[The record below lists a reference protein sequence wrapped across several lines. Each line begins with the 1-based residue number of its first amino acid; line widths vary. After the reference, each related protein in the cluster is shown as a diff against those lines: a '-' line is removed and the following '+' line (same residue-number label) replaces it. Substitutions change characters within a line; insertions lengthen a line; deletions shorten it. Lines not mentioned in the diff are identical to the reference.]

1 MIFIFSLLIALA
13 SFFLIVFVLI
23 SFNNAMSTNIFHRM
37 RRHNVKPLIK
47 REVDEEKLILRAYRF
62 VKKISRPLVEHNF
75 AQSLENHLNRA
86 GIPLLGGEY
95 VVINLIGMAAAAFL
109 TWILTLDFRISL
121 IISIIVPA
129 ALWTIIMTLKSRR
142 LTSFTEQLGD
152 CLITI
157 SNALRAGY
165 SFQQTI
171 EVISKEMEPPI
182 SQEFSQMNHEIVMG
196 VPLEEALENANKR
209 IGSTDF
215 ELVVTA
221 VLIQREVGG
230 NLAQVLDNI
239 SYTIAERIRMRREIL
254 AITAQGRLSAIVLVL
269 LPFGAGAAMFFVD
282 HDNFVQM
289 LNEPMGQYAMIGAV
303 VLEIIGYLIIRHIVD
318 IEV

>member
-129 ALWTIIMTLKSRR
+129 ALWSIIMMLKSRR

>member
-95 VVINLIGMAAAAFL
+95 VVINLIGMAVAAFL

>member
-129 ALWTIIMTLKSRR
+129 ALWMIIMTLKSRR